1 MRDSRAKHHED
12 TATPGGDPTT
22 LRVAETR
29 VPESAP
35 TFVGPWQATLRH
47 PFLVLVVLLAFVGGA
62 VAIALTREPEYTAE
76 SRVNVGRINV
86 PAYTLQGVIIGNQSL
101 AQSYSRAIGA
111 PDVVNAAARA
121 AHVSPTTAVSNL
133 TATPVPQSTVIRI
146 KATSGS
152 ERAAVRLA
160 NGASR
165 GLRAYV
171 IRLNRNAQATGVL
184 ADYQRAL
191 RAAASARKRVDTATT
206 DRARER
212 ATFKL
217 QAAELKAKTL
227 GQQYQ
232 VQAGAEAPPNLVQA
246 LAPAVSA
253 TSDFDSR
260 LQELL
265 LIAAV
270 AGLCVGIALAL
281 LRSNLELLR
290 SRS

>member
-1 MRDSRAKHHED
+1 M
-12 TATPGGDPTT
+12 PGGDPTT
-22 LRVAETR
+22 LRVAETP
-29 VPESAP
+29 VPQPAR

-47 PFLVLVVLLAFVGGA
+47 PILVIVVLLAFVGGA
-62 VAIALTREPEYTAE
+62 LAIALIRSPKYTAE
-76 SRVNVGRINV
+76 SRINVGRVNV
-86 PAYTLQGVIIGNQSL
+86 PPYTLQGVIIGNQSL
-101 AQSYSRAIGA
+101 AQSYSRAISA
-111 PDVVNAAARA
+111 PDVANAAARA
-121 AHVSPTTAVSNL
+121 AHLSPATAVSNL

-146 KATSGS
+146 RATSES
-152 ERAAVRLA
+152 ERGAVGLA

-171 IRLNRNAQATGVL
+171 IKLNHNAQGTEVL
-184 ADYQRAL
+184 DEYGRSL
-191 RAAASARKRVDTATT
+191 RAVAAARRRLGAAGTASARQ
-206 DRARER
+206 RAG
-212 ATFKL
+212 FQL
-217 QAAELKAKTL
+217 QTAELKAKTL

-232 VQAGAEAPPNLVQA
+232 FQAGNEAPPNLVQV

-253 TSDFDSR
+253 TSDFSSR

-265 LIAAV
+265 LVGAV